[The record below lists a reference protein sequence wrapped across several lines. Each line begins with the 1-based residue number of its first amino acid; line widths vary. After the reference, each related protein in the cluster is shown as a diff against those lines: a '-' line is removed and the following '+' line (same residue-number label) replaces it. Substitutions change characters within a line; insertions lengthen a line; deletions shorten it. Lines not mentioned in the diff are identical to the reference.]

1 MERHL
6 GLLNFLQ
13 KTILSQIMF
22 FLSRYCC
29 SEKFVRGI
37 KKHTHTHTLPDFTFL
52 IFFFFI
58 VKAKKLCI
66 LMGHLATTSVWKRS
80 YDNDVEKKRKALF
93 CLLFHK
99 TAKTNR
105 QESGCQD
112 VVTRLQLLYLLQASF
127 PSELSSKEFW
137 HLKQFRYFVC

>member
-1 MERHL
+1 MRYL
-6 GLLNFLQ
+6 DIILLPCGGGRISIAVP
-13 KTILSQIMF
+13 KS
-22 FLSRYCC
+22 CA
-29 SEKFVRGI
+29 EA
-37 KKHTHTHTLPDFTFL
+37 KKGTHTHTPSDFTFL

-66 LMGHLATTSVWKRS
+66 LMGHLATTSVWKRT

-105 QESGCQD
+105 QESGCKD

>member
-1 MERHL
+1 MTRTTL
-6 GLLNFLQ
+6 TFLILLFRKVVPRQ
-13 KTILSQIMF
+13 K
-22 FLSRYCC
+22 
-29 SEKFVRGI
+29 KA
-37 KKHTHTHTLPDFTFL
+37 HTHTHTPSDFTFL

-127 PSELSSKEFW
+127 PSKLSSKEF
-137 HLKQFRYFVC
+137 